1 MGRLHRARARRHQ
14 ARRAGFEKENPQV
27 KVKVVGGINDD
38 KIIAASRGG
47 KSPDVA
53 QSFSAD
59 NAGAFCGSGAW
70 LDLKPYMDRD
80 GISDSIFPPAPR
92 SYTQFDGTRC
102 ALPMLADAYG
112 LYYNEDML
120 KKAGLTGRRRRSPS
134 SIDYAKKLTVKNPDG
149 SLKVVGFNPTMGWY
163 SNTPANFGPMFGGK
177 WTDDSGKSTLGT
189 DPAWAKLLNWQKHLI
204 DWYGYD
210 NLVKF
215 QAGLGDEFS
224 ASNAFE
230 KGKLAMNVDGEW
242 RTAFIADEAKDLP
255 YGTAPVPVDDGNQ
268 ALYGGGYT
276 TGNIIGIPKRAA
288 HPEQGWALLKYLA
301 TDDKAQVLLSNELR
315 NVPTTES
322 SAKSPDLKPD
332 TKFETF
338 LKIFGEPEHDDDAD
352 HGCRQRLQ
360 ELFNSFVDKWQA
372 GRVDDLQAGLTD
384 LDKQIDAQLANAQGR
399 TGAVSRTTRRRP
411 RRRSK
416 KAAWR
421 RRRTVL
427 AFMSPWIVGFGFFI
441 GYPLVATVYLSFT
454 HYDLLQ
460 PSRWIGFANYKYM
473 FTQDKQIWPAVS
485 NTLWLVAIMVPLK
498 VMFAFG
504 VALMLTRARR
514 GVGVFRTIFYLPAL
528 APTVAATLG
537 FVYILNP
544 ATGPGERRAGA
555 GRDRRAAVVQQP
567 ELVQAGADA
576 AARCGAS
583 ATR

>member
-1 MGRLHRARARRHQ
+1 MRRLAMALVTAGLLAFGVAACGGTGDSGSSSDGAPAAKGEKLAPADITLWVGFTARELSVIKHAV
-14 ARRAGFEKENPQV
+14 AGFEKENPQI

-92 SYTQFDGTRC
+92 AYTQFEGTRC
-102 ALPMLADAYG
+102 SLPMLADAYG

-120 KKAGLTGRRRRSPS
+120 KKAGLDGPPKTASQLV
-134 SIDYAKKLTVKNPDG
+134 DYAKKLTVKNPDG
-149 SLKVVGFNPTMGWY
+149 SLKVVGFNPDMGWY
-163 SNTPANFGPMFGGK
+163 SNTPANFDPMFGGK
-177 WTDDSGKSTLGT
+177 WVDDSGKSTLGS
-189 DPAWAKLLNWQKHLI
+189 DPAWAKLLNWQKQLI

-242 RTAFIADEAKDLP
+242 RTAFIADEAKSLK
-255 YGTAPVPVDDGNQ
+255 YGTAPVPVDDDKQ
-268 ALYGGGYT
+268 SLYGGGYT
-276 TGNIIGIPKRAA
+276 TGNIIGIPKRAQ
-288 HPEQGWALLKYLA
+288 HPEQGWALAKFLA

-332 TKFETF
+332 PKFETF
-338 LKIFGEPEHDDDAD
+338 LKIFGNPNTTTTPITAA
-352 HGCRQRLQ
+352 GSAPQ

-384 LDKQIDAQLANAQGR
+384 LDKQIDAQLANAKGEQ
-399 TGAVSRTTRRRP
+399 
-411 RRRSK
+411 
-416 KAAWR
+416 
-421 RRRTVL
+421 
-427 AFMSPWIVGFGFFI
+427 
-441 GYPLVATVYLSFT
+441 
-454 HYDLLQ
+454 
-460 PSRWIGFANYKYM
+460 
-473 FTQDKQIWPAVS
+473 
-485 NTLWLVAIMVPLK
+485 VP
-498 VMFAFG
+498 
-504 VALMLTRARR
+504 
-514 GVGVFRTIFYLPAL
+514 
-528 APTVAATLG
+528 
-537 FVYILNP
+537 
-544 ATGPGERRAGA
+544 
-555 GRDRRAAVVQQP
+555 
-567 ELVQAGADA
+567 
-576 AARCGAS
+576 
-583 ATR
+583 